1 MNKLCRKYIKLIKKN
16 YKIYVKS
23 IIIYGSNIYDINSSD
38 LDVCLI
44 TDEIPD
50 KVREDIINSTINFHY
65 QNGLKIDEEIPF
77 NNKLIYTYKDVED
90 TLNKPPF
97 YINGQ
102 VVIKKIEKNN
112 DFLSSIEMKK
122 RLLINILTTDHITI
136 GKSTS
141 EYEKRALT
149 IIVNAISEYAN
160 LKNPTVNELLKNMY
174 TDKYT
179 GASGEMFLGYKT
191 NNKNKEK
198 YLIKELEGYLNDWL
212 I

>member
-1 MNKLCRKYIKLIKKN
+1 MNKLCRKYIELIKKN

-112 DFLSSIEMKK
+112 NFLSSIEMKK

-198 YLIKELEGYLNDWL
+198 YLIKELEGYLND
-212 I
+212 